1 MLKGVKK
8 IDFFIPALLA
18 AIVIAKLF
26 PQLAVYEG
34 IITLDMISNI
44 GVMMVFLFYGIKITP
59 KRLKT
64 DLGNWKL
71 HLTVQLSTFF
81 LFPLIV
87 LPFTLIFKNH
97 DSYLLWLGG
106 FFLATLPS
114 TVSSS
119 VVLVSV
125 AKGNIP
131 GAIFNASISS
141 LLGVFI
147 TPLWMG
153 IIITSGHGIDS
164 AELLNIIKNL
174 VIQILSPVILGF
186 FLNRFFGKW
195 AERNTTP
202 LKIFDQSVILLV
214 IYLSFA
220 HSFSNNQFRLVAI
233 TDIILVVVFCLLL
246 LFFVYR
252 IITIICKLLKFNRED
267 TITAQFSGSKKSLVH
282 GTVMSTVIF
291 AGMTGIGVILLPL
304 MIYHAMQLMVIG
316 AIAQKKAREVNE
328 F

>member
-1 MLKGVKK
+1 MLKYIKK
-8 IDFFIPALLA
+8 IDFFIPSLLA
-18 AIVIAKLF
+18 AIAIAKLF
-26 PQLAVYEG
+26 PEPAVYEG
-34 IITLDMISNI
+34 VVTLDTISNI
-44 GVMMVFLFYGIKITP
+44 GIMMVFLFYGIKINP

-71 HLTVQLSTFF
+71 HLTVQLSTFL

-87 LPFTLIFKNH
+87 LPFTIIFKNH
-97 DSYLLWLGG
+97 DSYLLWLGA
-106 FFLATLPS
+106 FFLAALPS

-119 VVLVSV
+119 VVLISI

-131 GAIFNASISS
+131 GGIFNASISS

-153 IIITSGHGIDS
+153 IIITSGHGIHS
-164 AELLNIIKNL
+164 AELIDIITKL

-195 AERNTTP
+195 AGRNATP

-233 TDIILVVVFCLLL
+233 TDIIMVVLFCLLL
-246 LFFVYR
+246 LFIVYR
-252 IITIICKLLKFNRED
+252 IITFICKLLKFHRED

-282 GTVMSTVIF
+282 GTVMSAVIF
-291 AGMTGIGVILLPL
+291 AGITGVGVILLPL
-304 MIYHAMQLMVIG
+304 MIYHTMQLMVIG
-316 AIAQKKAREVNE
+316 AVAQRKAREVNE
-328 F
+328 